1 MEDFQSF
8 VFYLSPCIMADTALV
23 LIDYQT
29 EWRDPESEFYVGD
42 LVDTVAKVNFLIDFC
57 KARGYKVIF
66 TKHVEPDSP
75 DYFGTNTQII
85 PELKL
90 SEADVIVVKN
100 KISPFY
106 QTQLDTELA
115 WVKNV
120 VVAGILTNLCVRS
133 FIQEAYDRDMKI
145 TVIKDC
151 CAAQSPDKQQY
162 TFDDLHDTREEIE
175 FINFEEFVE

>member
-1 MEDFQSF
+1 
-8 VFYLSPCIMADTALV
+8 MATADAALV

-42 LVDTVAKVNFLIDFC
+42 LVEIIDKVNFLIDFC
-57 KARGYKVIF
+57 KARGYKIIL
-66 TKHVEPDSP
+66 TKHVESESP
-75 DYFGTNTQII
+75 DHFGPTTQLI

-90 SEADVIVVKN
+90 AEADVIVVKK

-106 QTQLDTELA
+106 QTELDQELEGTT
-115 WVKNV
+115 KV
-120 VVAGILTNLCVRS
+120 VVCGILTNLCVRS

-151 CAAQSPDKQQY
+151 CAANTAEKQEY
-162 TFDDLHDTREEIE
+162 TFADLKDTREEIE

>member
-1 MEDFQSF
+1 
-8 VFYLSPCIMADTALV
+8 MADSALV

-42 LVDTVAKVNFLIDFC
+42 LVEIVAKVNFLIDFC
-57 KARGYKVIF
+57 KARGYKIIF
-66 TKHVEPDSP
+66 TKHVENKSP

-106 QTQLDTELA
+106 QTALDQELEG
-115 WVKNV
+115 VKHV
-120 VVAGILTNLCVRS
+120 IVGGILTNLCVRS
-133 FIQEAYDRDMKI
+133 FIQDAYDRGMKI
-145 TVIKDC
+145 TVIQDC
-151 CAAQSPDKQQY
+151 CAAQTPEKQQY

-175 FINFEEFVE
+175 FINFEAFVE

>member
-1 MEDFQSF
+1 
-8 VFYLSPCIMADTALV
+8 MADSALV

-42 LVDTVAKVNFLIDFC
+42 LVDIVARVNFLIDFC
-57 KARGYKVIF
+57 KARGYKIIF
-66 TKHVEPDSP
+66 TKHLEPESP
-75 DYFGTNTQII
+75 DHFGHNTQII

-90 SEADVIVVKN
+90 SEADVIIVKN

-106 QTQLDTELA
+106 KTELDQELEGIH
-115 WVKNV
+115 KV
-120 VVAGILTNLCVRS
+120 VVCGILTNLCVRS
-133 FIQEAYDRDMKI
+133 FIQEAYDRDMKV

-151 CAAQSPDKQQY
+151 CAANTPEKQEY
-162 TFDDLHDTREEIE
+162 TFADLKDTREELE

>member
-1 MEDFQSF
+1 MYS
-8 VFYLSPCIMADTALV
+8 MADAALV

-29 EWRDPESEFYVGD
+29 ERRNPESEFYVGD
-42 LVDTVAKVNFLIDFC
+42 LVEIVDKVNFLIDFC
-57 KARGYKVIF
+57 KARGYKIIF
-66 TKHVEPDSP
+66 TKHVEPEANES
-75 DYFGTNTQII
+75 FGPTTQII

-106 QTQLDTELA
+106 KTELDEA
-115 WVKNV
+115 LEGVSKV
-120 VVAGILTNLCVRS
+120 VCCGILSNLCVRS
-133 FIQEAYDRDMKI
+133 FVEGAYDRDMKV

-151 CAAQSPDKQQY
+151 CAANTPEKQEY
-162 TFDDLHDTREEIE
+162 TFDDLHDTREEVE

>member
-1 MEDFQSF
+1 
-8 VFYLSPCIMADTALV
+8 MADSALV

-29 EWRDPESEFYVGD
+29 EWRDPESEFYVWD
-42 LVDTVAKVNFLIDFC
+42 LVDIVARVNFLIDFC
-57 KARGYKVIF
+57 KSRGYKIIF
-66 TKHVEPDSP
+66 TKHVEAETS
-75 DYFGTNTQII
+75 DYFWSNTQII

-106 QTQLDTELA
+106 KTELDQELDG
-115 WVKNV
+115 VKKV
-120 VVAGILTNLCVRS
+120 VVCGILTNLCVRS
-133 FIQEAYDRDMKI
+133 FVEEAYDRDMNI

-151 CAAQSPDKQQY
+151 CAAHTPEKQEY
-162 TFDDLHDTREEIE
+162 TFADLKETREEIE

>member
-1 MEDFQSF
+1 MQES
-8 VFYLSPCIMADTALV
+8 ALV

-29 EWRDPESEFYVGD
+29 EWRNPESEYYVGD
-42 LVDTVAKVNFLIDFC
+42 LVDIVSKVNFLIDFC
-57 KARGYKVIF
+57 KARKYKIIF
-66 TKHVEPDSP
+66 TKHVEPDAP
-75 DYFGTNTQII
+75 EYFSNTTQII

-90 SEADVIVVKN
+90 SEADVIIVKH

-106 QTQLDTELA
+106 KTELDKELEG
-115 WVKNV
+115 VKNV
-120 VVAGILTNLCVRS
+120 VVGGILTNLCVRS

-151 CAAQSPDKQQY
+151 CAAHKPEIQEQ
-162 TFDDLHDTREEIE
+162 TFADLHDTREEIE